1 MNQQR
6 TRFDRLISR
15 IKNNP
20 LLAFLVVLGTIVIA
34 LSTFTN
40 ATKNLLSLITKPAIV
55 DVTGTWATQ
64 ELTNP
69 FAENDK
75 FRLYFDFEVKGDILL
90 GAIRMVST
98 TNQYHYDVRKGI
110 LGGKIKGNLI
120 SFYTIEQSLS
130 GTETVTYKDFYYG
143 SALKNEI
150 EFTQQSDRPWGFPP
164 QKFIAK
170 RE

>member
-6 TRFDRLISR
+6 TRFDRFIFR

-20 LLAFLVVLGTIVIA
+20 IIAFLIVLGTIVIA

-40 ATKNLLSLITKPAIV
+40 ATKNLLSLITNPAII
-55 DVTGTWATQ
+55 DATGKWATQ

-69 FAENDK
+69 FYENDK
-75 FRLYFDFEVKGDILL
+75 FRLHFDLEVKGDTLL
-90 GAIRMVST
+90 GAIRQTSMTSR
-98 TNQYHYDVRKGI
+98 YDVKNGI
-110 LGGKIKGNLI
+110 LDGKIKSNII
-120 SFYTIEQSLS
+120 SFYTLEQSD
-130 GTETVTYKDFYYG
+130 GTTYKNFYYG
-143 SALKNEI
+143 SVLKDEI
-150 EFTQQSDRPWGFPP
+150 EFTLQSDRPWGFPP